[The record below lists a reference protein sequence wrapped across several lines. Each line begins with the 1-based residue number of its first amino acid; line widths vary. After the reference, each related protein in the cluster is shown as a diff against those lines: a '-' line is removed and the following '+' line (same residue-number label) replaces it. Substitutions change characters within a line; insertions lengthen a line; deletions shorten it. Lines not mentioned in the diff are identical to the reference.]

1 MNKNDEIKVDK
12 HRENSDDQQDV
23 LTCEICTV
31 EFTEDGDRLMSCD
44 RCMKWN
50 CAECLGLSKAV
61 YSFFVASGNW
71 SHWHCKYCEWQAMRA
86 VKVDRTILLRKNAA
100 STWRE

>member
-1 MNKNDEIKVDK
+1 MNKNEQYKVAK

-23 LTCEICTV
+23 LTCEICAV
-31 EFTEDGDRLMSCD
+31 GFKEDDDKLMSCD

-50 CAECLGLSKAV
+50 CAECLGMSEAI
-61 YSFFVASGNW
+61 YSFFVASG
-71 SHWHCKYCEWQAMRA
+71 SHWYCKYRGI
-86 VKVDRTILLRKNAA
+86 VKGRPCVQSKWIEQLRKNAA